1 METIQRDFNKLT
13 RAEKARGHT
22 SLLNVVG
29 YDKQSSAHGSM
40 SYQVTSS
47 NDQISCGGNRVGP
60 GSNVTLTLNDDMT
73 LYYLN
78 RCAIVGEL
86 TIFNSG
92 ALENAANLF

>member
-47 NDQISCGGNRVGP
+47 ND
-60 GSNVTLTLNDDMT
+60 
-73 LYYLN
+73 
-78 RCAIVGEL
+78 
-86 TIFNSG
+86 
-92 ALENAANLF
+92 